1 MGSPNCP
8 MKRNHAS
15 SRFHRVTNTA
25 SQALPDVE
33 RFLRMIFFHGPR
45 QLLTSRISV
54 KCAAV
59 MVAMCSPALL
69 FCSLL
74 TIPSLLF
81 HSPEQHAYFYFSRLI
96 NEDPS
101 RWLVLLLA
109 GICALMSLAIPA
121 TMPTPRP
128 ASGY

>member
-1 MGSPNCP
+1 MGRSTSS
-8 MKRNHAS
+8 MKRTHAPN
-15 SRFHRVTNTA
+15 RFHQATNA
-25 SQALPDVE
+25 AIGALPDVE

-54 KCAAV
+54 KCAAI
-59 MVAMCSPALL
+59 MMAMCSPALM

-74 TIPSLLF
+74 TLPSLLF
-81 HSPEQHAYFYFSRLI
+81 QSPEQHAYFYFSRLI

-109 GICALMSLAIPA
+109 GICALISLAIPA
-121 TMPTPRP
+121 IMPATRSS
-128 ASGY
+128 SGY

>member
-1 MGSPNCP
+1 
-8 MKRNHAS
+8 MKRTLAP
-15 SRFHRVTNTA
+15 SRFQRAANVA
-25 SQALPDVE
+25 SQTLPDVE
-33 RFLRMIFFHGPR
+33 RFLRKIFFHGPR
-45 QLLTSRISV
+45 HLLTSRISG

-74 TIPSLLF
+74 TIPALLF
-81 HSPEQHAYFYFSRLI
+81 RSPEQHVYFYFSRLL

-121 TMPTPRP
+121 TMPAPRST
-128 ASGY
+128 SGY

>member
-1 MGSPNCP
+1 MGSP
-8 MKRNHAS
+8 MKRTLDS
-15 SRFHRVTNTA
+15 SQFQPVTSAA

-33 RFLRMIFFHGPR
+33 KFLRMMLYHGPR
-45 QLLTSRISV
+45 QLLTSRISG

-74 TIPSLLF
+74 TLPTLLF
-81 HSPEQHAYFYFSRLI
+81 RSPEQHAYFYFSRLI

-101 RWLVLLLA
+101 RWLVLMLA
-109 GICALMSLAIPA
+109 WICALMSLAIPA
-121 TMPTPRP
+121 TMAIPRSFR
-128 ASGY
+128 AD